1 MSLIL
6 EKCRNGFLMLPAN
19 GNPAD
24 AFILADSEVSDQIK
38 QAFEKDQEAR
48 VLKTEL
54 KSISG
59 SLADDSRFPT
69 LTSEV
74 SQAA

>member
-19 GNPAD
+19 GQPAD
-24 AFILADSEVSDQIK
+24 AFILADADVSEAIK
-38 QAFEKDQEAR
+38 QAFEKDAESR
-48 VLKTEL
+48 IKTEL

-59 SLADDSRFPT
+59 SLADLPT
-69 LTSEV
+69 LTEQL